1 MTHPLAIDLVEFVD
15 EQPPERRQ
23 VVAHLAACH
32 ACRLA
37 LVNIIQSSKADYSDL
52 FGEPS

>member
-1 MTHPLAIDLVEFVD
+1 MKHPLALDLVEFVD

-23 VVAHLAACH
+23 MVAHLAACQ
-32 ACRLA
+32 ACRRS
-37 LVNIIQSSKADYSDL
+37 LVNIIQSSKADYPDL